1 MATNTASNR
10 AKQKKTRQ
18 RRRAVETEYLA
29 GYGAAEIH
37 DRLTPRFKVTYDT
50 IRKDIV
56 EVRKAWK
63 ADVDEADE
71 FEGRHR
77 YLASLR
83 EVREGAMKG
92 WIEEGKFGPVLK
104 GVDHNLVHKIDKE
117 IASLSGVTFAA
128 NNRTITLNM
137 EKARGYLDL
146 IFQIVFKHV
155 EDEDTRKL
163 ILDEVDLIE
172 DE

>member
-1 MATNTASNR
+1 
-10 AKQKKTRQ
+10 
-18 RRRAVETEYLA
+18 
-29 GYGAAEIH
+29 
-37 DRLTPRFKVTYDT
+37 
-50 IRKDIV
+50 
-56 EVRKAWK
+56 
-63 ADVDEADE
+63 
-71 FEGRHR
+71 
-77 YLASLR
+77 
-83 EVREGAMKG
+83 MKG